1 VTEISIRPLASA
13 DDIDYILAIEHASFT
28 NPWTREMYLAELA
41 SPKVSRFLLAAN
53 AATQIVGFCAYWL
66 VVDELHINNLAVLPE
81 WRQRGFGRALLAAAV
96 EDARRHGAVRALL
109 EVRRSNLVAQRLYE
123 HAGFEVAR
131 VRHEY
136 YTQPV
141 EDALVLACEPL
152 PYLNA

>member
-1 VTEISIRPLASA
+1 
-13 DDIDYILAIEHASFT
+13 
-28 NPWTREMYLAELA
+28 MYLAELA
-41 SPKVSRFLLAAN
+41 SPKVSRFQLAAN
-53 AATQIVGFCAYWL
+53 PAGQTVGFCAYWL

-81 WRQRGFGRALLAAAV
+81 WRGRGYGRALLAAAV

-109 EVRRSNLVAQRLYE
+109 EVRRSNVVAQRLYE
-123 HAGFEVAR
+123 QAGFDVVR

-152 PYLNA
+152 PYFKA